1 MRSKW
6 QSGMCLNIQ
15 ATLIPG
21 NRSLWNLETAT
32 NTCLFRPVCSDKL
45 FLHSK
50 HLNIFPTTNE
60 INVCE
65 PIIIYARTNK
75 YIFTYMTRRSKR
87 PFSTS
92 TLIHWIN
99 SNPLNKSSFRERQIF
114 VYSGNIIGQQNFID
128 QHNSL
133 SRNHCSHPGSP
144 KQSDPENWLFLAHPG
159 NTWINKLIFQVFTY
173 LVITKLFL
181 AQVTLKHNF
190 NTRLIQW

>member
-1 MRSKW
+1 
-6 QSGMCLNIQ
+6 MCLNIQ
-15 ATLIPG
+15 ATLIPR

-32 NTCLFRPVCSDKL
+32 NTCLFKPVCSNKL

-50 HLNIFPTTNE
+50 QLNLFLHSKQLKYISTNE

-133 SRNHCSHPGSP
+133 SRNHCPHPG
-144 KQSDPENWLFLAHPG
+144 HPG
-159 NTWINKLIFQVFTY
+159 HPDSQV
-173 LVITKLFL
+173 
-181 AQVTLKHNF
+181 LKIGYSLL
-190 NTRLIQW
+190 TQGTPG